1 MNSPATEESSFGDDR
16 REPESRT
23 GPLRKPLVVAGLV
36 VVLLG
41 GLAGLGLAGWRMYEH
56 SRRPLPPPETPAP
69 LTGRLSVFLCDD
81 GSDEYAPNCL
91 YGAATADD
99 KQAIEAAL
107 RSLPE
112 LRGFSFETK
121 EQAYEKFRRSAGDD
135 PAGLE
140 FVRKTRVDE
149 MPESYQATL
158 GPGDWEAVR
167 LRIDDLRGVLATEI
181 YGDSLWRGVADIGIA
196 LCPEI
201 GSDYPRCRGRERVS
215 DEEKAAVLD
224 RIRDLD
230 GVKAVY
236 VEDAA
241 HARVNR
247 RRILWRPDA
256 EDVDV
261 RALPEAFYIALDRPP
276 AKTEMEKIFL
286 PMPGVAQVVPV
297 S

>member
-1 MNSPATEESSFGDDR
+1 MEELSFGDDR
-16 REPESRT
+16 QEPESGR
-23 GPLRKPLVVAGLV
+23 GPLRKPLVIAGLV
-36 VVLLG
+36 VVLL
-41 GLAGLGLAGWRMYEH
+41 AGLGVAGWRFYEH
-56 SRRPLPPPETPAP
+56 SRRPQPPPVTSAP
-69 LTGRLSVFLCDD
+69 LTGRLSVFLCTD

-99 KQAIEAAL
+99 RRKIEAVL

-112 LRGFSFETK
+112 LRGLSFETK
-121 EQAYEKFRRSAGDD
+121 EQAYERFRKSAGDD
-135 PAGLE
+135 LAGLE
-140 FVRKTRVDE
+140 FVRKTRADE
-149 MPESYQATL
+149 MPESYQGAL
-158 GPGDWEAVR
+158 GPGDWEAIR
-167 LRIDDLRGVLATEI
+167 LRIDDLRGVLATGI

-201 GSDYPRCRGRERVS
+201 GSDFSRCQGRARVS
-215 DEEKAAVLD
+215 EGEKAAVLD

-236 VEDAA
+236 IEDAA
-241 HARVNR
+241 HARVNM
-247 RRILWRPDA
+247 RRIFWRPDT

-261 RALPEAFYIALDRPP
+261 RALPEAFYIAFDRPP

-286 PMPGVAQVVPV
+286 SMPGVAQVVPV

>member
-1 MNSPATEESSFGDDR
+1 MEELSFGDDR

-23 GPLRKPLVVAGLV
+23 GLLRKPLAVAGLV

-41 GLAGLGLAGWRMYEH
+41 GLAGLGLAGWRIYEH
-56 SRRPLPPPETPAP
+56 SRWPLPPPETPAP
-69 LTGRLSVFLCDD
+69 LTGRLSVFLCVD
-81 GSDEYAPNCL
+81 GSDEYAPNCR
-91 YGAATADD
+91 YGAATADG
-99 KQAIEAAL
+99 KRAIEAAL
-107 RSLPE
+107 RSLPPI
-112 LRGFSFETK
+112 RGFFFETK
-121 EQAYEKFRRSAGDD
+121 EQAYEKFRRSAGED
-135 PAGLE
+135 PAG
-140 FVRKTRVDE
+140 
-149 MPESYQATL
+149 
-158 GPGDWEAVR
+158 
-167 LRIDDLRGVLATEI
+167 
-181 YGDSLWRGVADIGIA
+181 
-196 LCPEI
+196 
-201 GSDYPRCRGRERVS
+201 
-215 DEEKAAVLD
+215 KAAVLD

-247 RRILWRPDA
+247 RRIFWRPDT